1 MHVKV
6 LFETTDVIPALEH
19 FDPAFAAALT
29 GVARA
34 TTRKLQI
41 DREARTFFMKKVYLA
56 KLDLSVLSSRIGA
69 NSSTKTITHMHL
81 PSQGGVMKASPS
93 NQRQILDIQ
102 NFDFSIATLKN
113 KAANL
118 PEIAEINKLQIRA
131 DNARDLRIAAQTEA
145 SDVQRELTRAE
156 GDVEQVI
163 TRITRDEGRLNSGT
177 GSAKDLEGLTHEVE
191 TLNKRRAEL
200 EEVELEIMMR
210 MDSIK
215 ERISS
220 LEKEESE
227 LAAQIADL
235 EIKKENALTVI
246 TSDIEKITH
255 DRVQTAGSVDAALLE
270 LYEKIRTGGGSGAAP
285 LKGGQCG
292 GCNLSIN
299 AVELKRILDLSEDE
313 VVRCEECRCI
323 LVRGV

>member
-1 MHVKV
+1 MS
-6 LFETTDVIPALEH
+6 
-19 FDPAFAAALT
+19 
-29 GVARA
+29 GVRNPQ
-34 TTRKLQI
+34 RPP
-41 DREARTFFMKKVYLA
+41 
-56 KLDLSVLSSRIGA
+56 DLKQLNIL
-69 NSSTKTITHMHL
+69 HL
-81 PSQGGVMKASPS
+81 PSQGGVMKANPS
-93 NQRQILDIQ
+93 DQRQILDIQ
-102 NFDFSIATLKN
+102 NFDFTTATLKN

-118 PEIAEINKLQIRA
+118 LEIAEINKLTIRA
-131 DNARDLRIAAQTEA
+131 NNARDLRIAAQTEA

-156 GDVEQVI
+156 GDVEQVV
-163 TRITRDEGRLNSGT
+163 TRITRDEARLNSGT

-215 ERISS
+215 ERITT
-220 LEKEESE
+220 LEKEEAD

-235 EIKKENALTVI
+235 EIKKENALTLI
-246 TSDIEKITH
+246 NSDIEKIAQ
-255 DRVQTAGSVDAALLE
+255 DRSETTKSVDAALLE

-292 GCNLSIN
+292 GCHLSIN

>member
-1 MHVKV
+1 
-6 LFETTDVIPALEH
+6 
-19 FDPAFAAALT
+19 
-29 GVARA
+29 
-34 TTRKLQI
+34 
-41 DREARTFFMKKVYLA
+41 
-56 KLDLSVLSSRIGA
+56 
-69 NSSTKTITHMHL
+69 
-81 PSQGGVMKASPS
+81 MKASPS

-102 NFDFSIATLKN
+102 NFDFSVATLKN

-118 PEIAEINKLQIRA
+118 PEIAEIHRLSIRA

-145 SDVQRELTRAE
+145 SDVQRELSRAE
-156 GDVEQVI
+156 GDVEQVVS
-163 TRITRDEGRLNSGT
+163 RITRDEARLNSGT

-210 MDSIK
+210 MEAIR
-215 ERISS
+215 ERITT
-220 LEKEESE
+220 LEKEEAN
-227 LAAQIADL
+227 LGAQIADL

-246 TSDIEKITH
+246 TSDIEKITQ
-255 DRVQTAGSVDAALLE
+255 DRIHTVNSVDAALVE
-270 LYEKIRTGGGSGAAP
+270 LYEKIRSGGGSGAAP
-285 LKGGQCG
+285 LKAGQCG
-292 GCNLSIN
+292 GCHLSIN

>member
-1 MHVKV
+1 
-6 LFETTDVIPALEH
+6 
-19 FDPAFAAALT
+19 
-29 GVARA
+29 
-34 TTRKLQI
+34 
-41 DREARTFFMKKVYLA
+41 
-56 KLDLSVLSSRIGA
+56 
-69 NSSTKTITHMHL
+69 
-81 PSQGGVMKASPS
+81 MKANPS
-93 NQRQILDIQ
+93 DQRQILDIQ
-102 NFDFSIATLKN
+102 NFDFTTATLKN

-118 PEIAEINKLQIRA
+118 PEIAEINKLTIRA
-131 DNARDLRIAAQTEA
+131 NNARDLRIAAQTEA

-156 GDVEQVI
+156 GDVEQVV

-215 ERISS
+215 ERITT
-220 LEKEESE
+220 LEKEEAD

-235 EIKKENALTVI
+235 EIKKENALTLI
-246 TSDIEKITH
+246 NSDIEKIAQ
-255 DRVQTAGSVDAALLE
+255 DRSETTKSVDAALLE

-292 GCNLSIN
+292 GCHLSIN